1 MSDDNSKKRLGRGLA
16 ALIGEAEVAGT
27 TMARPASE
35 ARADR
40 KAPIEH
46 LRANANNPRRHFD
59 EGELEDLA
67 RSIREHGIVQPILVR
82 TARGTDAAR
91 FEIIAGER
99 RWRAAQRAGLHE
111 VPILIREV
119 DDKQALELAIIENV
133 QRSDLNALEEARGYH
148 QLIEDHGYSQADL
161 GNAIG
166 KSRSH
171 VANTLRLLKL
181 PKAVQE
187 FVSSG
192 MLSAGH
198 ARTLVTAED
207 PQKLAERIVK
217 DGLSVRQAEL
227 LAQAAQNGEGGVP
240 AKPGRAPET
249 KNADAQVLEK
259 RLSDL
264 LGLDVTIKWS
274 ENGSGDI
281 KIRYRTLEQL
291 EGVCRRLED
300 GG

>member
-1 MSDDNSKKRLGRGLA
+1 MIEDSSKKRLGRGLA
-16 ALIGEAEVAGT
+16 ALIGEPDAGSSQMPG
-27 TMARPASE
+27 MAPE
-35 ARADR
+35 IRADR

-59 EGELEDLA
+59 ESELDDLA

-82 TARGTDAAR
+82 TARGGGGNAR

-111 VPILIREV
+111 VPVIVREV

-133 QRSDLNALEEARGYH
+133 QRADLNALEEARGYH
-148 QLIEDHGYSQADL
+148 QLIEEYSYSQADL
-161 GNAIG
+161 GNVIG

-192 MLSAGH
+192 ALSAGH

-217 DGLSVRQAEL
+217 EGLSVRQAEM
-227 LAQAAQNGEGGVP
+227 LAQEAQHGEASA
-240 AKPGRAPET
+240 AKPGRAPEV
-249 KNADAQVLEK
+249 KNADARALET

-264 LGLDVTIKWS
+264 LGLQVSVNWS
-274 ENGSGDI
+274 DNGSGDI

-291 EGVCRRLED
+291 EGVCRKLE
-300 GG
+300 G